1 MLTPSGLPDMAGSE
15 FSLAMTLVSMFCA
28 AATLVAAALELRV
41 LARNARSAGVAA
53 CWNADS
59 LLNSS

>member
-1 MLTPSGLPDMAGSE
+1 
-15 FSLAMTLVSMFCA
+15 MTLVSMFCA
-28 AATLVAAALELRV
+28 AATLVAAALELRA